1 MRALGEA
8 WGSLTGA
15 QWLYRDARDRTL
27 ADMSNRV
34 RKWLQSYV
42 PAGIKVSQS
51 PTAGDPT
58 PGFGIAGIQVTAVL
72 PFDFEFVYGTIQC
85 LR

>member
-1 MRALGEA
+1 MPLLDERTHSRNDEFFTDTPKPPREPATYWRVRALGEA

-34 RKWLQSYV
+34 RNGYSRTFPL
-42 PAGIKVSQS
+42 
-51 PTAGDPT
+51 
-58 PGFGIAGIQVTAVL
+58 
-72 PFDFEFVYGTIQC
+72 E
-85 LR
+85 